1 MATPWYRVVALDLI
15 NTTVI
20 GAGFGVIGAIVLSR
34 FPSLWRDGRLDG
46 LTRSL
51 ARRGWLWVL
60 LIGIASFLVY
70 AVTARLV
77 FSGRPLLIDEIVQ
90 VYQARIL
97 TQGRL
102 WIPAAPHSEFF
113 SSLHVVEQDGRIY
126 SQFPVGGP
134 AMLALGSL
142 VRAEWLVGPAF
153 GAASVVVFGCLIR
166 RIEPRPLVALGAL
179 LLFALAPFQVF
190 MSASHMN
197 HVTALFWILVATYG
211 LVRATGAAGSWQGA
225 LLVGLGLGVAATI
238 RPIDAAAFAIP
249 AGLWLLADA
258 VRFRRLGPLIAAGSA
273 LLLPLLVLGWA
284 NREMTG
290 SAFRFGYTVLWGAGH
305 GLGFH
310 TPPWGEAHTPARGFE
325 LINTYFLR
333 LQTYLFE
340 TGVPSLLP
348 AAAAFALARKLS
360 AFDRYLVA
368 ASGLLVGFYL
378 AYWHDGFYLGPRFM
392 FPWLPLLA
400 IWTARIVPLL
410 RDRLSGRPLLRRG
423 ILIAGLTAVA
433 IGLLWNVPNRARQY
447 RSGLQSLRWDPDRAA
462 RQAGIHDALILVRE
476 SWGAELV
483 ARLWALQVSRPKADA
498 LYRKSDPCRLD
509 SAMTVLEAG
518 MVRGEAASA
527 VLDPLRADSA
537 RLLATPISGDP
548 SLRLVPGRPYSGYC
562 VERIRR
568 NQSGFTLF
576 APLLLAREKGRIFA
590 RDLGARDSLLVLA
603 YPDLPVYLLKPEGA
617 AVGAPP
623 VFHPLKKDSLFS
635 AWRSGAW

>member
-1 MATPWYRVVALDLI
+1 
-15 NTTVI
+15 
-20 GAGFGVIGAIVLSR
+20 
-34 FPSLWRDGRLDG
+34 
-46 LTRSL
+46 
-51 ARRGWLWVL
+51 
-60 LIGIASFLVY
+60 
-70 AVTARLV
+70 
-77 FSGRPLLIDEIVQ
+77 
-90 VYQARIL
+90 
-97 TQGRL
+97 
-102 WIPAAPHSEFF
+102 
-113 SSLHVVEQDGRIY
+113 
-126 SQFPVGGP
+126 
-134 AMLALGSL
+134 
-142 VRAEWLVGPAF
+142 
-153 GAASVVVFGCLIR
+153 
-166 RIEPRPLVALGAL
+166 
-179 LLFALAPFQVF
+179 
-190 MSASHMN
+190 
-197 HVTALFWILVATYG
+197 
-211 LVRATGAAGSWQGA
+211 
-225 LLVGLGLGVAATI
+225 
-238 RPIDAAAFAIP
+238 
-249 AGLWLLADA
+249 
-258 VRFRRLGPLIAAGSA
+258 
-273 LLLPLLVLGWA
+273 
-284 NREMTG
+284 MTG